1 MKTSEYNTVP
11 GNWGDPLFQYQYG
24 MKYGA
29 EHAFSYEALT
39 LPKVTRMVETE
50 SNGSTM
56 TSAESVVECT
66 AGVPFTATFLM
77 WNTGDDGITTV
88 QAFVDGELASEKIMA
103 INSGDWRVVEMPI
116 TIDVPG
122 EHTITIGDMSAVINI
137 AAAE

>member
-1 MKTSEYNTVP
+1 
-11 GNWGDPLFQYQYG
+11 
-24 MKYGA
+24 
-29 EHAFSYEALT
+29 
-39 LPKVTRMVETE
+39 
-50 SNGSTM
+50 
-56 TSAESVVECT
+56 
-66 AGVPFTATFLM
+66 M